1 MQPTG
6 NLVVQELKVS
16 SRFIHTLTLDLAHD
30 VQGVM
35 VTLLEAHQ

>member
-16 SRFIHTLTLDLAHD
+16 SRHVHTLTLNQAHD

-35 VTLLEAHQ
+35 VTLLEANQ